1 VGTEVPAQPAT
12 ARKGEALKAKKE
24 APKPTVS
31 VDELVRR
38 GQLKQAGS
46 RWGTYADTGEQGKW
60 EDLTATQQEAW
71 RVAVFS
77 ERGPSIADT
86 LEIAPA
92 KRGAPPSPKG
102 EAAVAAAPVAAPVKP
117 KEQLAAK
124 TDEEAWNSAAPSG
137 EVRYASLPKAA
148 KKAWAESGKTTQDAA
163 FIVGAVTGSLEPDV
177 TFVELLEFAVGGVD
191 ASIEAGNLKS
201 LMPYAWTLADI
212 AFMTDESTGNK
223 PLVVAARQYLEDT
236 AFTAQQQE
244 VIDFVNSYN
253 ASNGRGGQSEAARKF
268 NISILT
274 VSTWLKKSGNKVA
287 KVANAKATPAGKSS
301 AKVSSALT
309 AKVASLIQMSD
320 RIQKAEAE
328 IAKLRAG
335 YESLKASIKA
345 AI

>member
-1 VGTEVPAQPAT
+1 MQVARAMSSKSKKGKSAGVRYTPEQKKEIVDFVQQYNEANGRGGQSAAVSKFKVTPISIGAWLKAAGVSKKKGKPAKAAKAAKPP
-12 ARKGEALKAKKE
+12 KAKK
-24 APKPTVS
+24 
-31 VDELVRR
+31 
-38 GQLKQAGS
+38 
-46 RWGTYADTGEQGKW
+46 
-60 EDLTATQQEAW
+60 
-71 RVAVFS
+71 
-77 ERGPSIADT
+77 
-86 LEIAPA
+86 
-92 KRGAPPSPKG
+92 
-102 EAAVAAAPVAAPVKP
+102 
-117 KEQLAAK
+117 
-124 TDEEAWNSAAPSG
+124 
-137 EVRYASLPKAA
+137 KAA
-148 KKAWAESGKTTQDAA
+148 KKAKGGAKKGSKGAGKRY
-163 FIVGAVTGSLEPDV
+163 S
-177 TFVELLEFAVGGVD
+177 
-191 ASIEAGNLKS
+191 
-201 LMPYAWTLADI
+201 AD
-212 AFMTDESTGNK
+212 
-223 PLVVAARQYLEDT
+223 
-236 AFTAQQQE
+236 QQQE